1 MSSTIDDVGVPLQE
15 SVTAASERAAEAAL
29 RAGLTITL
37 VDGAET
43 ATVAADL
50 LQRIW
55 HKPDGVP
62 VASELLLALA
72 HTGNYSVLARRGDE
86 PVGASAAFRTGDE
99 VPHLHSHI
107 TGVLP
112 GHQGRSV
119 GFALKLH
126 QRAWALEHGVG
137 AISWTF
143 DPMQRR
149 NAYFNVAKL
158 GADLTHYLPDFYG
171 VMGDEINGG
180 MPTDRAFME
189 WDLTRP
195 DRSLGDRAP
204 DAGTPGPRPLIEVDA
219 HGIPHTSLTTA
230 GPVLSILVPEDIAT
244 LRSADPELAVRW
256 LLAVREAFLHAL
268 GGGYEVCDFDQRH
281 SYILRRREDHAS
293 GTR

>member
-1 MSSTIDDVGVPLQE
+1 MSSTIDDVGVTVQE
-15 SVTAASERAAEAAL
+15 SVTAASDRAAEAAL
-29 RAGLTITL
+29 RAGLTIT
-37 VDGAET
+37 VVNGAET
-43 ATVAADL
+43 ATAAADL

-55 HKPDGVP
+55 RKPDGVP

-86 PVGASAAFRTGDE
+86 PVGASAAFRTGDP

-143 DPMQRR
+143 DPLQRR

-195 DRSLGDRAP
+195 DRSPVRSASAP
-204 DAGTPGPRPLIEVDA
+204 APRPLIEVDA
-219 HGIPHTSLTTA
+219 HGIPRRSGTTTA
-230 GPVLSILVPEDIAT
+230 PVLSILVPEDIAS
-244 LRSADPELAVRW
+244 LRAADPALAERW
-256 LLAVREAFLHAL
+256 LLVVREAFLDAL
-268 GGGYEVCDFDQRH
+268 GNGYEVCDFDQHH
-281 SYILRRREDHAS
+281 SYTLRRREDHAS
-293 GTR
+293 GAR